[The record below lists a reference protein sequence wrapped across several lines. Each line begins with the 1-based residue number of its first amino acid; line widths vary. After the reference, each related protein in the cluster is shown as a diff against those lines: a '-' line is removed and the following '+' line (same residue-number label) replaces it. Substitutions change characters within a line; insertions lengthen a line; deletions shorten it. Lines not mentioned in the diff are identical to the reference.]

1 MLAKIPQEI
10 AKSKDITGGLPRV
23 AELFE
28 GRRPKNS
35 AVVSEI
41 DGVVHLGEPTAKGN
55 FKVVVTNEE
64 TKLMREYVI
73 PTGRHLVVYEGD
85 RVGVGEPLSD
95 GAVNPHDILKVKG
108 PKEVQE
114 HLVNEIQQ
122 VYRLQGVT
130 INDKHIEIIVR
141 QMLYNVRISES
152 GDSAFLNG
160 EIVSK
165 YRFEKEKKAVTKKD
179 GTQPVAQPILLGIT
193 KASLSSDS
201 FISAASFQETT
212 RVLTEAAVSGQSD
225 FLRGLKENVS
235 IGHLIPAGTGLK
247 APVAGAGANSAEVK

>member
-1 MLAKIPQEI
+1 
-10 AKSKDITGGLPRV
+10 
-23 AELFE
+23 
-28 GRRPKNS
+28 
-35 AVVSEI
+35 
-41 DGVVHLGEPTAKGN
+41 
-55 FKVVVTNEE
+55 
-64 TKLMREYVI
+64 
-73 PTGRHLVVYEGD
+73 VVYEGD

-165 YRFEKEKKAVTKKD
+165 YRFEQEKKVVKKKD

-212 RVLTEAAVSGQSD
+212 RVLTEAAVTGQVD
-225 FLRGLKENVS
+225 HLRGLKENVS

-247 APVAGAGANSAEVK
+247 LQIVKEA

>member
-1 MLAKIPQEI
+1 M
-10 AKSKDITGGLPRV
+10 
-23 AELFE
+23 
-28 GRRPKNS
+28 
-35 AVVSEI
+35 
-41 DGVVHLGEPTAKGN
+41 HLGEPTAKGS

-64 TKLMREYVI
+64 TTMSREYNI
-73 PTGRHLVVYEGD
+73 PPGRHLVVYEGD
-85 RVGVGEPLSD
+85 RVGVGESLSD

-141 QMLYNVRISES
+141 QMLSNVRVTDS

-160 EIVSK
+160 EIISK
-165 YRFEKEKKAVTKKD
+165 YRFEAEKKVVAKK
-179 GTQPVAQPILLGIT
+179 GGKAPVAQPILLGIT

-212 RVLTEAAVSGQSD
+212 RVLTEAAVSGQID
-225 FLRGLKENVS
+225 NLRGLKENVS

-247 APVAGAGANSAEVK
+247 PFKVAE